1 MSKLNEKQKAFAD
14 YYIES
19 LNATESYK
27 KAYGVE
33 NQSTAE
39 SNGSRLLRNAKVKN
53 YIDEVMS
60 AKNES
65 RIASQDEILQILTDI
80 ARGVTEEE
88 VNAEIE
94 KLPNSLKLPFPM
106 VKEALQ
112 YASKIADVAIVS
124 SANLEAVLEEWERY
138 GLMPYVDIVL
148 SQNVGSKAYCIQE
161 LLKKGYNANDVVM
174 CGDAPGDKQAAEKNG
189 VFYFPI
195 IVKKE
200 KESWIEFIN
209 N

>member
-60 AKNES
+60 SKDES

-80 ARGVTEEE
+80 ARGITEEE
-88 VNAEIE
+88 VVQFSQLGEELRTTRKPTI
-94 KLPNSLKLPFPM
+94 KDRMK
-106 VKEALQ
+106 
-112 YASKIADVAIVS
+112 AS
-124 SANLEAVLEEWERY
+124 
-138 GLMPYVDIVL
+138 
-148 SQNVGSKAYCIQE
+148 E
-161 LLKKGYNANDVVM
+161 LLGKRYRLFVDKAELEITEPITIIDDI
-174 CGDAPGDKQAAEKNG
+174 GDD
-189 VFYFPI
+189 
-195 IVKKE
+195 
-200 KESWIEFIN
+200 IE
-209 N
+209 